1 MARSETTRAV
11 SSAMSPVNVDARNL
25 TWRLPSAPGCFQKK
39 ILGNSLDIKSLLW
52 MLSRKQKHFKGME
65 NLLCWGNPCRY
76 RSCQPKHCIPHGAPV
91 TYIWPTWITESVPSF
106 CGLIYLGSCFRFA
119 GHFQQTV
126 LPLPQQYN
134 GTCELSFIR
143 SLLRHL
149 NSRQPVTPQFVP
161 SHQWKPT
168 TSPERK
174 NTGGIDMDTFNV

>member
-1 MARSETTRAV
+1 
-11 SSAMSPVNVDARNL
+11 MSNY
-25 TWRLPSAPGCFQKK
+25 RLISIIKFDVTDTVQI
-39 ILGNSLDIKSLLW
+39 ILGTK
-52 MLSRKQKHFKGME
+52 
-65 NLLCWGNPCRY
+65 
-76 RSCQPKHCIPHGAPV
+76 RSIGGTVSTGYVPDSSTVFLMGHLP
-91 TYIWPTWITESVPSF
+91 PTWITESVPSF
-106 CGLIYLGSCFRFA
+106 CGLICLGSCFRFA